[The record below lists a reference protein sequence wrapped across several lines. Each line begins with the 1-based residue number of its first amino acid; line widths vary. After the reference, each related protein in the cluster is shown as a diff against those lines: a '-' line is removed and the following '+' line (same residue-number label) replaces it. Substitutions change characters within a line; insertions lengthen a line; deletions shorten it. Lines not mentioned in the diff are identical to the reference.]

1 MKQVKYLILL
11 LLGFLPL
18 FAMAPAYAANT
29 NDLLFSGCKGAA
41 AQSPVCKDKDKKEN
55 PVIHVLKVAAD
66 IIALATGA
74 AAVVIV
80 ILGGITMITSSG
92 NPEAIANSRK
102 RITYALVGLVV
113 VALAWTAISFV
124 IDRVIK

>member
-1 MKQVKYLILL
+1 MRLITKLSIII
-11 LLGFLPL
+11 LGFLPL
-18 FAMAPAYAANT
+18 VLISPAFADT
-29 NDLLFSGCKGAA
+29 NDQIFSACKNGAQA
-41 AQSPVCKDKDKKEN
+41 SSICKAKDTKTN
-55 PVIHVLKVAAD
+55 PVLRIVKNAAD
-66 IIALATGA
+66 IVALATGA

-102 RITYALVGLVV
+102 RIIYALVGLVI

-124 IDRVIK
+124 IDKLIK